1 MLLDKFTSR
10 PTEDI
15 LTDLYFLKVRE
26 NNGEKIE
33 QPMITLLLGSNRL
46 PVTGFLIDI
55 KNGPKEKGVVMKLVD
70 SNDVLFVDMFSVVGI
85 AIRDADKIAPLLV
98 EISPEDVANF
108 PTVTRLDI
116 RKQLAD
122 ETTRLTTEFGSM
134 NISFEAEVS
143 TNATELY
150 FTKNFLSDVSMS
162 LIAIG
167 KMDGGK
173 QAIQEGVKMVKIKA
187 GPDLLVNREDGS
199 LIIHFP
205 FNKSFTTNR
214 SRNILVDSIYNVL

>member
-10 PTEDI
+10 PAEDI

-33 QPMITLLLGSNRL
+33 QPLITLLLGSNRL
-46 PVTGFLIDI
+46 PVTGFLIDM
-55 KNGPKEKGVVMKLVD
+55 KNESKERGVVMKLAD

-85 AIRDADKIAPLLV
+85 ALRNADKIVPLLV
-98 EISPEDVANF
+98 EILPEDVANL
-108 PTVTRLDI
+108 PAVTRLDI

-122 ETTRLTTEFGSM
+122 ETTRLTTEFGSI
-134 NISFEAEVS
+134 NISLEEEISAD
-143 TNATELY
+143 AAELY

-173 QAIQEGVKMVKIKA
+173 QAIQEGVKMVKIKR
-187 GPDLLVNREDGS
+187 GTDLLVNRNDGS
-199 LIIHFP
+199 LTVHFP
-205 FNKSFTTNR
+205 FNRSFTTNK